1 MKAILKQMKAFDYV
15 IIVVCLIIS
24 FLPNIVTA
32 NIYSNSNDEQTIVA
46 LIKINGQEV
55 DRFVLGDETEDFEKT
70 YYPNTGQYNII
81 QKQGDQIRIQEDNS
95 PDQIGVRTGWIS
107 QPGQTAICLPH
118 GFIIEIQGKVDEDP
132 LILPL

>member
-81 QKQGDQIRIQEDNS
+81 QKQGDQIRIREDNS
-95 PDQIGVRTGWIS
+95 PDQIGVRTGWIR

-118 GFIIEIQGKVDEDP
+118 GFIIEIQGKVEEDP